1 MINEQSPRAAC
12 SYTVE
17 PLGHA
22 YPAQCPAR
30 VLLSRVPLGPLP
42 WLHRLRARAP
52 RFVRR
57 LQCYY
62 EEVRLLTRAS
72 SASTPRLPDADR
84 SKTAKA
90 AKQEISRFPCKE
102 CTYMPVSKTTQGRA
116 GTRSNA
122 PVRVAFRYAN
132 SVDTLN

>member
-1 MINEQSPRAAC
+1 MPPAQIPAGVIHAPGSHLGWLTTKPTSSFA
-12 SYTVE
+12 YTVE

-30 VLLSRVPLGPLP
+30 VLLSHVPLGPLP

-62 EEVRLLTRAS
+62 EEVRLLL
-72 SASTPRLPDADR
+72 PVLHRLR
-84 SKTAKA
+84 LLV
-90 AKQEISRFPCKE
+90 FP
-102 CTYMPVSKTTQGRA
+102 MR
-116 GTRSNA
+116 
-122 PVRVAFRYAN
+122 
-132 SVDTLN
+132 TLLNNLRWLRRCYSGS